1 MTGNVNG
8 LGDFKSRMIAF
19 VSQQTGISADE
30 LKKMSVEELQELAK
44 AKKAVS
50 EELSASISSTKS
62 MEEVDSSQFSLK
74 EPKTAEQ
81 KDGWLKRQWDKLPRG
96 AKIGLEVLGGA
107 VAVGIVAA
115 PILGGHGPALFEAA
129 KGLAGA
135 VNGTALAV
143 GATAIGI
150 GGLAMLSGCK
160 KENNPLYPDAPYVD
174 PNGGV
179 NIDVDQNVEV
189 DLSGLYDSL
198 AALIH
203 QQQVTNDKLDEV
215 IQQLLA
221 ANQSLAQITQ
231 FMIQQGA
238 AINTIIAMLE
248 HQGQQLDVII
258 QNQEELKPIV
268 EDINNT
274 AHNIQN
280 LTSAQNEL
288 LTQMLTTLMS
298 IDHNTQLTNE
308 QIAELKAL
316 IHAILAMLNQID
328 EHNVQN
334 YTQIMQQLAQNT
346 QLLDAIL
353 NALHDI
359 DQNNQAAFNQ
369 LLAQLIGIG
378 GNIQALLNAV
388 HSNGAVLNQILT
400 AIQNLG
406 SDLGAIQGFL
416 NNIFAEIISM
426 HGDMNQNQTQSMEL
440 MNQLIALLQDNN
452 ELLVNLNNTIQ
463 DWSQQQQA
471 QFAQIMARLM
481 TIIGNQNNANETL
494 NAILNAIQEGNMSVD
509 QVLALLNNISGSMG
523 DIMAQLELMDAHH
536 SQHYQN
542 IMGKMNQIL
551 NAILTLDAHTQNG
564 IAAILAKLDTM
575 DEHQMEAFFNM
586 IQRLIEIKQ
595 GNDANAQA
603 IIDTIMSLDLGGNV
617 NLQPVL
623 DAINS
628 LNGNVTNQ
636 GTALAALLSQMLTKL
651 NSINNK
657 VSAIQTVAQNI
668 LAVAQSTN
676 GVAQD
681 ILEILQQIAAGLPC
695 DDDECCENIIIL
707 LQEILDA
714 IVNGD
719 WNHEGIIDDW
729 GDILG

>member
-19 VSQQTGISADE
+19 VSQQTGISVEE

-50 EELSASISSTKS
+50 EELAASISSTKS

-74 EPKTAEQ
+74 EPKVAEQ
-81 KDGWLKRQWDKLPRG
+81 KEGWFRRQWNKLPKG
-96 AKIGLEVLGGA
+96 AKIAIEVAGGA
-107 VAVGIVAA
+107 V
-115 PILGGHGPALFEAA
+115 
-129 KGLAGA
+129 LAGA
-135 VNGTALAV
+135 LAAKAPVILETFRGASFAFNGTALAV

-160 KENNPLYPDAPYVD
+160 KQPSNNVYVW
-174 PNGGV
+174 
-179 NIDVDQNVEV
+179 QNVEIALG
-189 DLSGLYDSL
+189 DL
-198 AALIH
+198 AAAIQEGNAI
-203 QQQVTNDKLDEV
+203 QQQILQE
-215 IQQLLA
+215 L
-221 ANQSLAQITQ
+221 
-231 FMIQQGA
+231 
-238 AINTIIAMLE
+238 IN
-248 HQGQQLDVII
+248 HGHQLDKILTYLISHGQTLDDILALLGDMNMQLGDII
-258 QNQEELKPIV
+258 HNQEELKPIV
-268 EDINNT
+268 QDIQNT

-280 LTSAQNEL
+280 LSAAQNEL

-298 IDHNTQLTNE
+298 IDANTQLTNE

-316 IHAILAMLNQID
+316 ISAILAMLNQID
-328 EHNVQN
+328 EHNVSN
-334 YTQIMQQLAQNT
+334 FTQVMQQIAQNT

-353 NALHDI
+353 AAIHQLDE
-359 DQNNQAAFNQ
+359 NNQAAFNQ

-388 HSNGAVLNQILT
+388 NNNGATLNQILA
-400 AIQNLG
+400 AIQSLG
-406 SDLGAIQGFL
+406 SDLDAIQGFL
-416 NNIFAEIISM
+416 SNIFAEIINM
-426 HGDMNQNQTQSMEL
+426 HGDMNQNQAQSMEL

-481 TIIGNQNNANETL
+481 TIIGNQNNAQQTL

-586 IQRLIEIKQ
+586 IQRLIEIQQ

-603 IIDTIMSLDLGGNV
+603 IIDTILSLDLGGNV
-617 NLQPVL
+617 NLQPIL
-623 DAINS
+623 DAINN
-628 LNGNVTNQ
+628 LNGNVTTQ
-636 GTALAALLSQMLTKL
+636 GTALATLLSQMLTKL

-676 GVAQD
+676 GIAED